1 MWPSGKATGFG
12 PVIRGFESL
21 HPNQKFLAPHM
32 HSYYEKLDGI
42 ERCIDDEI
50 PFEIP
55 ESWEWSRLSL
65 VSNMYTGNS
74 INEREKKLKYMGQAE
89 GLPYIGTKDVGIDH
103 TIHYDNGVK
112 IPLIIDRFRVAPAGS
127 VLLCI
132 EGGSAGRKISFTN
145 QKVCF
150 GNKLC
155 CFAPLG
161 IDYRFLFYYLQC
173 PLFLELFKEQTSG
186 IIGGVG
192 LNALKRICLPIP
204 PLAEQQRIARHLDI
218 LFNNIDALRQ
228 Q

>member
-1 MWPSGKATGFG
+1 MRPIVHSS
-12 PVIRGFESL
+12 SL
-21 HPNQKFLAPHM
+21 AFDN
-32 HSYYEKLDGI
+32 SYYEKLDGI
-42 ERCIDDEI
+42 ERCIDDEL

-55 ESWEWSRLSL
+55 DGWEWSRLSL

-74 INEREKKLKYMGQAE
+74 INEREKKLKYMGQTE
-89 GLPYIGTKDVGIDH
+89 GLPYIGTKDVGVDH
-103 TIHYDNGVK
+103 TVHYDNGVK
-112 IPLIIDRFRVAPAGS
+112 IPFIIDKFRVAPAGS

-132 EGGSAGRKISFTN
+132 EGGSAGRKISLTN
-145 QKVCF
+145 KKVCF

-155 CFAPLG
+155 CFASLG

-173 PLFLELFKEQTSG
+173 PLFLGLFKKQTSG

-192 LNALKRICLPIP
+192 LNTLKRIYLPIP
-204 PLAEQQRIARHLDI
+204 PLAEQHQIARHLDI